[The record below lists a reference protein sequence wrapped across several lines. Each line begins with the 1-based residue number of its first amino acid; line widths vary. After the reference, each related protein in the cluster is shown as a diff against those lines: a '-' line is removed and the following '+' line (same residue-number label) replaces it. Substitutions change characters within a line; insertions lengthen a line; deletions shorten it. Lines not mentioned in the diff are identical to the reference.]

1 MAASPTA
8 CPVPAADA
16 PRRYGPWAGLA
27 LSVALAVGASE
38 LHRLPALGWASP
50 LILAV
55 VLGIALNSV
64 RRQPVAS
71 LPLFAPGIALV
82 MKRLLRIGVALLGL
96 QITLGQM
103 QALGWSGGALIVGT
117 VAATFVFT
125 LGCGHLL
132 RVEARL
138 TRLIAAGTSICGAS
152 AVVAANAAVEGDD
165 ADVAYAVAMVTVFGT
180 LSMLGF
186 PLLAGLIGLGDHAF
200 GLWSGVAIHEVA
212 QVIAAAYQYSP
223 QAGEMATITKLA
235 RVVLVVPVV
244 FVLLLALPTRSAGQ
258 VGPTR
263 SAGQVGPT
271 RSAGQVGPT
280 RSAGQAVG
288 AGRRVTIPWFALG
301 FLALVGV
308 ASCDILPPVVLDGVA
323 TVDRWL
329 LTVALAGMGLAT
341 APAALVRRGGRPM
354 LLAALATV
362 FISLFSLGGVLM
374 MG

>member
-16 PRRYGPWAGLA
+16 SRRYGPLAGLA
-27 LSVALAVGASE
+27 LSGALAVGASE

-103 QALGWSGGALIVGT
+103 QTLGWSGGALIVGT

-125 LGCGHLL
+125 VGCGHLL

-244 FVLLLALPTRSAGQ
+244 FVLLLVLPTRSAGQ
-258 VGPTR
+258 IG
-263 SAGQVGPT
+263 
-271 RSAGQVGPT
+271 
-280 RSAGQAVG
+280 G

-323 TVDRWL
+323 AVDRWL

>member
-8 CPVPAADA
+8 CPVPTADA

-27 LSVALAVGASE
+27 LSGALAVGASE

-125 LGCGHLL
+125 LGCGRLL

-244 FVLLLALPTRSAGQ
+244 FVLLLALPARA
-258 VGPTR
+258 
-263 SAGQVGPT
+263 
-271 RSAGQVGPT
+271 AGQVGPT
-280 RSAGQAVG
+280 RSAGQAGG

-362 FISLFSLGGVLM
+362 FISLFSLGGVLIM
-374 MG
+374 E

>member
-8 CPVPAADA
+8 CPVPAAA
-16 PRRYGPWAGLA
+16 ALRRYGPWAGLV
-27 LSVALAVGASE
+27 LSGALAVGASE

-71 LPLFAPGIALV
+71 LPLFAPGISLV
-82 MKRLLRIGVALLGL
+82 MKRLLRVGVALLGL

-125 LGCGHLL
+125 LGCGRLL

-212 QVIAAAYQYSP
+212 QVIAAAYQYGP

-235 RVVLVVPVV
+235 RVLLVVPVV
-244 FVLLLALPTRSAGQ
+244 FVLLLALPARPRDQAG
-258 VGPTR
+258 
-263 SAGQVGPT
+263 
-271 RSAGQVGPT
+271 
-280 RSAGQAVG
+280 G

-323 TVDRWL
+323 TLDRWL

-362 FISLFSLGGVLM
+362 FISLFSLAGVLM